1 MEVYDTVNKILKDK
15 NLTKREFAKVLQ
27 NLQPKLKSTGETPLE
42 TTIYKYLNGQ
52 VSIPIELIPYI
63 AEALDITEQELFE
76 NTKYSRKK
84 CIKYVL
90 ESSDEKELNYFNTI
104 INSKITNSN
113 INYGSIIITEK
124 NKSKKLQ
131 ELIELFEHVPDSFI
145 DKVLIKFREYKR
157 VGEEF

>member
-1 MEVYDTVNKILKDK
+1 MEVYDTVNRILKDK

-104 INSKITNSN
+104 INSKITNSH

-131 ELIELFEHVPDSFI
+131 ELVELLNMFQIAS
-145 DKVLIKFREYKR
+145 
-157 VGEEF
+157 

>member
-1 MEVYDTVNKILKDK
+1 MEVYEQINTILKYK
-15 NLTKREFAKVLQ
+15 KLTKRAFAQILQ
-27 NLQPKLKSTGETPLE
+27 NLKPTLKSTGEIPVE
-42 TTIYKYLNGQ
+42 GTIYSYLNGKI
-52 VSIPIELIPYI
+52 SIPIELIPYI

-113 INYGSIIITEK
+113 INYASIIITEK

-145 DKVLIKFREYKR
+145 DKILIKFREYKR